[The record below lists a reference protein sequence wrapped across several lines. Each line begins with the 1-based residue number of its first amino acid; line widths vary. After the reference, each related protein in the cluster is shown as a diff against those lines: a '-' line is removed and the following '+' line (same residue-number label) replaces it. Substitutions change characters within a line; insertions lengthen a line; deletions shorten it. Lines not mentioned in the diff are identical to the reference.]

1 MLGLAL
7 ALPSRLAGVRIQ
19 SVCACRSE
27 RFSGS
32 TFKGRLSRVPCAWPC
47 DSLSDAGITRPG
59 EGPGGRA
66 GGAARARPAS
76 AGSGDFVATGPD
88 THAGRPARESRHRAA
103 RTVVPREAS
112 KGWRFARRATAPTRG
127 GCIFAVPKTLTK
139 TPCSSTGVSPVQ
151 YCTLTFGKRTR
162 TVLRWCKNV
171 LGSDTYARNAYQTRR
186 QLVGQVLLNVAR

>member
-1 MLGLAL
+1 MPEREVLRFNVQG
-7 ALPSRLAGVRIQ
+7 
-19 SVCACRSE
+19 SVE
-27 RFSGS
+27 
-32 TFKGRLSRVPCAWPC
+32 PCAWPC

-88 THAGRPARESRHRAA
+88 THAGRPARESATHGSSSRAQRRRSGGGVRGERPPRHGRAA
-103 RTVVPREAS
+103 YSLFQKRLQKRPALPP
-112 KGWRFARRATAPTRG
+112 AYH
-127 GCIFAVPKTLTK
+127 L
-139 TPCSSTGVSPVQ
+139 